1 MKKTIFNIF
10 IAALVGIVFYFL
22 SVNFMFKIPSPMG
35 GYEAITYQVGYGV
48 AVIAG
53 FITAILLFIFNR
65 NKKK

>member
-35 GYEAITYQVGYGV
+35 GYEAITYQVGCGV
-48 AVIAG
+48 AVVAG
-53 FITAILLFIFNR
+53 FITALLLFIFNR